1 MGLTH
6 VQTTYIV
13 IVTYLTGHH
22 ARPLLNSKHTIQTT
36 KLQTFQNSHDTPTV
50 MVLYLVNEV
59 VMFCKGCDG
68 AGVGL

>member
-6 VQTTYIV
+6 VQTTYI

-22 ARPLLNSKHTIQTT
+22 ARPILNSNHTIQTT
-36 KLQTFQNSHDTPTV
+36 KLQTFQNTHDTLTV
-50 MVLYLVNEV
+50 MILYLVNEV
-59 VMFCKGCDG
+59 VMVCKGCDG